1 MHKEVCPV
9 ISMLLAMTAF
19 AEAQASPHDELKL
32 VLRPQESSRVF
43 RVGEKIRLA
52 AGYTNQSDSSV
63 WIDGRIVYRSHLTL
77 YVADSRG
84 REVPFPGSNV
94 KIKLPPPRREDFVS
108 LHSGLTLMDS
118 DITDSQLI
126 FEHPGTYKITLS
138 GSHGASATYAEE
150 FGLRLGRIGAD
161 ATITLKVIPR

>member
-1 MHKEVCPV
+1 M
-9 ISMLLAMTAF
+9 ISMLLAVTAI
-19 AEAQASPHDELKL
+19 AESQASPNDELKL
-32 VLRPQESSRVF
+32 VLRPQESSRAL
-43 RVGEKIRLA
+43 RVGEEIRLA

-63 WIDGRIVYRSHLTL
+63 WIDGRMAYRSHLTL
-77 YVADSRG
+77 SVADSYG
-84 REVPFPGSNV
+84 REVQFPGSDV
-94 KIKLPPPRREDFVS
+94 KIKLAPPRREDFVS
-108 LHSGLTLMDS
+108 LRSGLSLIDS

-138 GSHGASATYAEE
+138 GSHGASARYAEE